1 VAVRQEDSL
10 IGDVVA
16 QLKATER
23 ELERQLAGVR
33 AAISALDGNAVSRRG
48 RPAAAKPVRKRR
60 ALSAKA
66 RAAISRAQ
74 KLRWAKHRA
83 ANK

>member
-1 VAVRQEDSL
+1 M
-10 IGDVVA
+10 IGDVVR

-23 ELERQLAGVR
+23 ELQSQLEAVR
-33 AAISALDGNAVSRRG
+33 GALSALDGRAARRGG

-60 ALSAKA
+60 RLSAKA

-74 KLRWAKHRA
+74 KLRGAKHRA
-83 ANK
+83 GKN

>member
-1 VAVRQEDSL
+1 V
-10 IGDVVA
+10 IGDVVD

-23 ELERQLAGVR
+23 ELQSQLDGVR
-33 AAISALDGNAVSRRG
+33 AALNALDGTAAGRRG
-48 RPAAAKPVRKRR
+48 RPAAVTPARR
-60 ALSAKA
+60 RRRLSAKA

-83 ANK
+83 AKK